1 MYYNDYY
8 TMQKRLWEKPNVNNI
23 VNSKRQLFIKTFCY
37 AHSLKN
43 FPLFKQIMYVFFR
56 AEVQ

>member
-1 MYYNDYY
+1 
-8 TMQKRLWEKPNVNNI
+8 MQKRLWEKPNVNNI